1 MSVNALEDFRER
13 NEWHPLFRRGK
24 MMMRL
29 SRTIDVWP
37 GNGVS

>member
-24 MMMRL
+24 MMCL